1 MSENDEPTPIEKPGK
16 YKVTIRGPLFY
27 QLAEKDGDANRFKVT
42 LPGFTADDLFA
53 EGELFFTSQIIQTGK
68 RKGRTIAEV
77 SADKCVELGMEA
89 PFHPSK
95 LIDLD
100 GVECEFDIQM
110 DTYEDVE
117 RLKVKWI
124 NAHAREP
131 LNVDKAAEMWEK
143 MSNGTGGGVA
153 VEPGEDLPI

>member
-1 MSENDEPTPIEKPGK
+1 MSENEEATPIKKEGK

-27 QLAEKDGDANRFKVT
+27 QLAEKDGVVNRFKIV
-42 LPGFTADDLFA
+42 LPGFTEDNQCAD
-53 EGELFFTSQIIQTGK
+53 GELYFTPQIIQTGT
-68 RKGRTIAEV
+68 RKGQTIAEV
-77 SADKCVELGMEA
+77 SAAKCVELGMEA

-100 GVECEFDIQM
+100 GVECEFDIQNEV
-110 DTYEDVE
+110 YEDVE

-131 LNVDKAAEMWEK
+131 LGVDKAAEMWDALSGK
-143 MSNGTGGGVA
+143 ASGGGTI
-153 VEPGEDLPI
+153 EPGEDLPI